1 MTEARRPRRYRDIH
15 PTRRG
20 LVLSWWSF
28 TATFA
33 GLRLLTWLIHIHVG
47 GLGNVSAGGL
57 HIHHF
62 VWGILI
68 LAVVGTLGLVERS
81 DSWRVW
87 MGLAFGFG
95 LALVVDEAALL
106 VELKDVYWDRQGAA
120 SVAVAI
126 VLIGIVGSVLVMT
139 RSPHV
144 DGERGA
150 ARTENDRVTGD

>member
-1 MTEARRPRRYRDIH
+1 VNQPAAHPHRLSDVH

-28 TATFA
+28 TATFG
-33 GLRLLTWLIHIHVG
+33 GLRLLTWLIHLHVG

-68 LAVVGTLGLVERS
+68 LAIVGTLGLVERS

-87 MGLAFGFG
+87 MGLAYGFG

-106 VELKDVYWDRQGAA
+106 VELKDVYWDKQGAG

-126 VLIGIVGSVLVMT
+126 VLIGVVGSVLVMT
-139 RSPHV
+139 RSRHV
-144 DGERGA
+144 DGEPDA
-150 ARTENDRVTGD
+150 GDESTTNGS